1 MSSALPRGR
10 QQFLLLAA
18 LFFAP
23 LIAAVLLYFVLP
35 DMQPD
40 GRTNYGELI
49 NPARPLPEAPLLGID
64 GAPADPDVLR
74 GRWSFIVVGGAECDD
89 ACAEKLYQIR
99 QIRTLLNE
107 KRQRVQRVYL
117 APEVAALTAA
127 QQRLAEQHPDLRY
140 LADTPQGDY
149 RRFFAATDTRV
160 VYLVDPLGN
169 WLMRYPGD
177 ADSKGILKDIKKL
190 LRLSQIG

>member
-1 MSSALPRGR
+1 MNAASHRGR

-23 LIAAVLLYFVLP
+23 LIAAALLYFVLP
-35 DMQPD
+35 GLQPD
-40 GRTNYGELI
+40 ARTNYGELI
-49 NPARPLPEAPLLGID
+49 TPARSLPAAPLLDAD
-64 GAPADPDVLR
+64 GVAAADDVLR
-74 GRWSFIVVGGAECDD
+74 GRWSFIVVGAAACDD

-117 APEVAALTAA
+117 APDVAALAA
-127 QQRLAEQHPDLRY
+127 ARQRLGEQHPDLRFF
-140 LADTPQGDY
+140 ADTAQGDY
-149 RRFFAATDTRV
+149 RRFFASDDPRIL
-160 VYLVDPLGN
+160 YLVDPLGN

>member
-1 MSSALPRGR
+1 MNAASQRGR

-35 DMQPD
+35 DLQPD
-40 GRTNYGELI
+40 TRTNYGELI
-49 NPARPLPEAPLLGID
+49 TPARPLPDAPLLDAD
-64 GAPADPDVLR
+64 GAEAANEVLR
-74 GRWSFIVVGGAECDD
+74 GRWSFIFVGGIDCDD

-117 APEVAALTAA
+117 APDVAALAA
-127 QQRLAEQHPDLRY
+127 ARQRLAEQHPDLRY
-140 LADTPQGDY
+140 FADTPRADY
-149 RRFFAATDTRV
+149 RRFFGSEDARAL
-160 VYLVDPLGN
+160 YLVDPLGN

-190 LRLSQIG
+190 LRVAQIG

>member
-1 MSSALPRGR
+1 MNAAPQRGR
-10 QQFLLLAA
+10 QQLLLLAA

-35 DMQPD
+35 DLQPD
-40 GRTNYGELI
+40 ARTNHGELI
-49 NPARPLPEAPLLGID
+49 TPARPLPEVPLLDAD
-64 GAPADPDVLR
+64 GAAAADVLR
-74 GRWSFIVVGGAECDD
+74 GRWSFIFVGGADCDG

-107 KRQRVQRVYL
+107 KRQRVQRVYM
-117 APEVAALTAA
+117 APDVAALAA
-127 QQRLAEQHPDLRY
+127 ARQRLAAQHPDLRY
-140 LADTPQGDY
+140 VADTPQADY
-149 RRFFAATDTRV
+149 RRFFGGEDARALF
-160 VYLVDPLGN
+160 LVDPLGN

-177 ADSKGILKDIKKL
+177 ADSRGILKDIKKL

>member
-1 MSSALPRGR
+1 MNSAPPRGR
-10 QQFLLLAA
+10 QQLLLLTA

-35 DMQPD
+35 DLQPD
-40 GRTNYGELI
+40 SRTNYGELI
-49 NPARPLPEAPLLGID
+49 DPARPLPDAPLLGAD
-64 GAPADPDVLR
+64 GTRAVADVLR
-74 GRWSFIVVGGAECDD
+74 GRWSFIFVGGSDCDD

-117 APEVAALTAA
+117 APDVEALAAA
-127 QQRLAEQHPDLRY
+127 QLLLAERHPDLRY
-140 LADTPQGDY
+140 LADTPQADY
-149 RRFFAATDTRV
+149 RRFFGDGDARAL
-160 VYLVDPLGN
+160 YLVDPLGN
-169 WLMRYPGD
+169 WLMRYPGN